1 MRDPDAGR
9 LPYDGWT
16 MTDTA
21 APAFQTRQ
29 FTAPDGV
36 TLAADVATARAA
48 HAPTVVL
55 MHGGGQTRHSWGTAA
70 RTLAARGYG
79 VVNLDA
85 RGHGDSGW
93 SADGRYGL
101 DRLALDLQQVMR
113 TLAAPVALVCASMGG
128 GTALTYVG
136 RGLEPSAAALV
147 LVDIV
152 PRVEQSGA
160 DRIRAFMRANPQGF
174 ANVEEAAD
182 AVARYYPH
190 RPRPKDISGL
200 RKNLRPRPDGRLRWH
215 WDPHVIDGPHLVE
228 PPTFQS
234 TLVDASRNVR
244 IPTLLVRGL
253 QSDIVSE
260 AGVVELR
267 RDLPQLEVLDIAGA
281 GHMVAGDRNDAFN
294 DGVVQFL
301 TRHLPAA

>member
-1 MRDPDAGR
+1 MSDADP
-9 LPYDGWT
+9 P
-16 MTDTA
+16 
-21 APAFQTRQ
+21 PFETRQ
-29 FTAPDGV
+29 FTGPDGV
-36 TLAADVATARAA
+36 ALVADVAAARAA
-48 HAPTVVL
+48 PAPTVVL
-55 MHGGGQTRHSWGTAA
+55 LHGGGQTRHSWGTAA
-70 RTLAARGYG
+70 RSLAARGYG

-93 SADGRYGL
+93 STDGRYGL
-101 DRLALDLQQVMR
+101 ERLALDLREVVA
-113 TLAAPVALVCASMGG
+113 TLPPPVALVGASMGG

-136 RGLEPSAAALV
+136 RGLEPAVAALV

-160 DRIRAFMRANPQGF
+160 ERIRAFMRANPEGF
-174 ANVEEAAD
+174 ASVEEAAD

-190 RPRPKDISGL
+190 RPRPRDISGL

-215 WDPHVIDGPHLVE
+215 WDPHVIDGPHTVE
-228 PPTFQS
+228 PPTFQA
-234 TLVDASRNVR
+234 TLAEASRHVR

-260 AGVVELR
+260 AGVSDLR
-267 RDLPQLEVLDIAGA
+267 RDLPHLEVLDIAGA

-294 DGVVQFL
+294 DGVVGFL
-301 TRHLPAA
+301 ARHMPSA

>member
-1 MRDPDAGR
+1 MSDA
-9 LPYDGWT
+9 
-16 MTDTA
+16 DTA
-21 APAFQTRQ
+21 TFSIRQ

-36 TLAADVATARAA
+36 TLVADVAAPRTSD
-48 HAPTVVL
+48 APTVVL
-55 MHGGGQTRHSWGTAA
+55 LHGGGQTRHSWGAA
-70 RTLAARGYG
+70 AHSLAASGHG

-101 DRLALDLQQVMR
+101 DRLALDLQQVMT
-113 TLAAPVALVCASMGG
+113 TLRPPVALVGASMGG

-136 RGLEPSAAALV
+136 RGLLPAAAALV

-160 DRIRAFMRANPQGF
+160 ERIRAFMRANPEGF
-174 ANVEEAAD
+174 ASVEEAAD
-182 AVARYYPH
+182 AVARYYPQ

-200 RKNLRPRPDGRLRWH
+200 QKNLRRRADGRLRWH
-215 WDPHVIDGPHLVE
+215 WDPHVIDGPHIVE
-228 PPTFQS
+228 PPSFQA
-234 TLVDASRNVR
+234 TLVEASRQVR

-260 AGVVELR
+260 AGVAELR
-267 RDLPQLEVLDIAGA
+267 RDLPQLEVVDIAGA

-294 DGVVQFL
+294 DGVAGFL
-301 TRHLPAA
+301 ARHLPGG